1 MVIDF
6 EIGQTEKD
14 EIVVTEMLIEDMAKI
29 SKDYNPI
36 HMSDEFARNTIFGER
51 IAHGLVC
58 ESLVSSL
65 IGNKLPGP
73 GAIFLSIN
81 FIFRKPV
88 FIGDVVTAIGVIKG
102 INYKK
107 DILTLDV
114 ICYNQDNVIV
124 TESTSEVKLI
134 GL

>member
-1 MVIDF
+1 
-6 EIGQTEKD
+6 
-14 EIVVTEMLIEDMAKI
+14 
-29 SKDYNPI
+29 
-36 HMSDEFARNTIFGER
+36 
-51 IAHGLVC
+51 
-58 ESLVSSL
+58 LVSSL